1 MLYKIIINIMGRMVE
16 LEYNE
21 NKRTNSQ
28 MNEQTTPEDHTN
40 SMEWTTIMAEC
51 RHVTKII
58 SRIELRKQK

>member
-21 NKRTNSQ
+21 NKRTNSE